1 MTAEELAR
9 MGYPADMA
17 PAAAQQP
24 SPEELAAMGAGNG
37 AGYNMATML
46 AGPDP
51 TIQQFPPQAAAG
63 PQMDPQTLAMMG
75 ASDPNGF
82 TSDPS
87 GSLVPLPPPPQPQL
101 GNPGEAMAA
110 PTEATAGNM
119 GITGSSATNPY
130 TPDGPANTGSQ
141 PPQADQSQYAAAAAG
156 FPQLAEWAKASGLPR
171 QVMPD
176 ERKMIIEKYFDERN
190 AFLARQDPDKLL
202 NRQKL
207 QGEIAA
213 QSTTVA
219 EKSQEQVD
227 KALKMD
233 ESLADVQ
240 SKVDF
245 LDKLKTHPGLSPMVG
260 GKGIST
266 GFLGIAVPGTDAANF
281 NADLKRV
288 QGQNFLT
295 AFNQLKGAGQITE
308 IEGAKATQ
316 AITSMSTSQSEE
328 EFKKSLEELQGVLRT
343 GMERTRKRMD
353 ALPAPA
359 KAAVAGSLSQSQP
372 SANRPPASVAVN
384 RPAMLNLKGVMYQL
398 GPDGSYHKAR

>member
-1 MTAEELAR
+1 MTAEELAL
-9 MGYPADMA
+9 MGYPAA
-17 PAAAQQP
+17 LQQGPIQQP
-24 SPEELAAMGAGNG
+24 SPEELAAMGAGPGVGYPMAVMQG
-37 AGYNMATML
+37 APA
-46 AGPDP
+46 PD
-51 TIQQFPPQAAAG
+51 IQQFAPQSAAG

-82 TSDPS
+82 TSDPM
-87 GSLVPLPPPPQPQL
+87 GSPVQLP

-119 GITGSSATNPY
+119 GIAGSSATNPY
-130 TPDGPANTGSQ
+130 TPDGSANIVSQ
-141 PPQADQSQYAAAAAG
+141 APQADQSQYTAAAAG
-156 FPQLAEWAKASGLPR
+156 FPQLSEWAKASGLPR
-171 QVMPD
+171 EVMPD

-190 AFLARQDPDKLL
+190 AFLARQDPEKLL

-207 QGEIAA
+207 QNEIAA
-213 QSTTVA
+213 QGTA
-219 EKSQEQVD
+219 AANASQEQVD
-227 KALKMD
+227 KALKLD

-266 GFLGIAVPGTDAANF
+266 GFMGIAVPGTDAANF

-295 AFNQLKGAGQITE
+295 AFQQLKGAGQITE

-316 AITSMSTSQSEE
+316 AISSMSTSQSEE
-328 EFKKSLEELQGVLRT
+328 EFKKSLDELQGVLRT
-343 GMERTRKRMD
+343 GMERTRKHYA
-353 ALPAPA
+353 ALPSSAR
-359 KAAVAGSLSQSQP
+359 AAVGSLSQSQVSP
-372 SANRPPASVAVN
+372 SGATAPSTSPAVN

-398 GPDGSYHKAR
+398 GPDGSYHKATGAR